1 MKETVNILE
10 LFGGVGAPRRALEL
24 CGLNIKSIDYVE
36 ILPYAVMAYN
46 NIFDIT
52 YKPQNIVNWNMD
64 VDILIHGSPC
74 QDFTKEG
81 KNDINTGRSILYNR
95 TLEIINDGLR
105 KRPPVVIW
113 ENVPNLASQ
122 GKKVSHKHHLD
133 HYIQTMES
141 YGYTSTYAILDAS
154 KYGIPQARERLY
166 VVSLLSGNEFDFPDE
181 VPLKLHLKD
190 FLDKKINPADYQLSP
205 AENALFFIK
214 NGKLFV
220 KEATKAG
227 CKLVEDGDCINVA
240 FPNSKTRRGRV
251 GKGVA
256 KTLTTGPRQAV
267 YYNGVLRML
276 SAKEHWRLMGFKDK
290 DYTAMKKAGLTDNQI
305 SHLAGNSICVP
316 VLQNIFAKLIK
327 MGEIPE
333 ISCN

>member
-1 MKETVNILE
+1 MKETTNILE

-24 CGLNIKSIDYVE
+24 CGLNVKSIDYVE

-46 NIFDIT
+46 NIFDIS
-52 YKPQNIVNWNMD
+52 YKPQNIINWNMD

-95 TLEIINDGLR
+95 TLEIIESGLH

-133 HYIQTMES
+133 HYIETMERL
-141 YGYTSTYAILDAS
+141 GYRSAYAILDAS

-166 VVSLLSGNEFDFPDE
+166 VVSLLSGKEFEFPE
-181 VPLKLHLKD
+181 EIPLKYHLVD
-190 FLDKKINPADYQLSP
+190 FLDKTINPIDFALSD
-205 AENALFFIK
+205 AEKQLFFTN
-214 NGKLFV
+214 NGSLYV
-220 KEATKAG
+220 KEATKIG
-227 CKLVEDGDCINVA
+227 YKLVEDGDCVNVA

-251 GKGVA
+251 GKGIA
-256 KTLTTGPRQAV
+256 KTLTTSPRQAV
-267 YYNGVLRML
+267 YTNGMLRML
-276 SAKEHWRLMGFKDK
+276 SAKECWRLMGFKDK
-290 DYTAMKKAGLTDNQI
+290 DYAAMKRIGLTDSQI
-305 SHLAGNSICVP
+305 FHLAGNSICVP
-316 VLQNIFAKLIK
+316 VLQHIFKKLID
-327 MGEIPE
+327 MGEIE
-333 ISCN
+333 I